1 MEKIGTWNFLVWIL
15 RALESA
21 KISQFWRF
29 SKIDDFQN
37 IRKIHHIFFSNIFCF
52 SMNFRTSFTS
62 CRENWTFFR
71 PKKCIFCEMNFAG
84 DKKIQKKLI
93 LSIFFFKMAKKG
105 SEKLKCSDLFF
116 FYSILPPKKWGKT
129 IESLL
134 TFPKI
139 EISGLLA
146 CVHL

>member
-1 MEKIGTWNFLVWIL
+1 MVWIL
-15 RALESA
+15 RAFENA
-21 KISQFWRF
+21 QISQFWRF

-37 IRKIHHIFFSNIFCF
+37 IRKIRHIFFSNIFCF

-71 PKKCIFCEMNFAG
+71 PKKCIFCEMNFAD
-84 DKKIQKKLI
+84 DKKIQKNLI
-93 LSIFFFKMAKKG
+93 FSIFFFQKAKKG
-105 SEKLKCSDLFF
+105 SEKLKCNDIFF

-139 EISGLLA
+139 KIPGLLT

>member
-1 MEKIGTWNFLVWIL
+1 MDFTGIWKCANFAILKIFEN
-15 RALESA
+15 
-21 KISQFWRF
+21 WRF
-29 SKIDDFQN
+29 SKYSQN
-37 IRKIHHIFFSNIFCF
+37 PPNFFFSNIFCF

-62 CRENWTFFR
+62 CRENWTFFW

-139 EISGLLA
+139 KIPRLLT
-146 CVHL
+146 CVHLLKRETIS

>member
-1 MEKIGTWNFLVWIL
+1 MDFTGIWKCANFAILKIFRKLTIFKIFAKCATFFLL
-15 RALESA
+15 
-21 KISQFWRF
+21 
-29 SKIDDFQN
+29 
-37 IRKIHHIFFSNIFCF
+37 NIFCF

-93 LSIFFFKMAKKG
+93 FSIFFFKMAKKG
-105 SEKLKCSDLFF
+105 SEKQKCNDLFF

-139 EISGLLA
+139 KIPGLLT

>member
-1 MEKIGTWNFLVWIL
+1 MGSWNFPVWIL
-15 RALESA
+15 LAFENA

-37 IRKIHHIFFSNIFCF
+37 IRKIRQIVFFQYFLLFQWILELVLRVDGKMEPFFSPK
-52 SMNFRTSFTS
+52 SV
-62 CRENWTFFR
+62 FFYG
-71 PKKCIFCEMNFAG
+71 MNFAG
-84 DKKIQKKLI
+84 ESRLLI
-93 LSIFFFKMAKKG
+93 SSIFFFKMAKKG
-105 SEKLKCSDLFF
+105 SEKLKCNDLFF

-134 TFPKI
+134 TFPKV
-139 EISGLLA
+139 ENSGLLT